1 MMTQFF
7 QVLKHLGNQ
16 VNKSVWFYDDSILS
30 GTKTEEVKLPRVS
43 TFYDDSIL
51 SGTKTLA
58 SDIMLTP
65 PFYDD
70 SILSGT
76 KTSNTTF
83 YIKVKHMYLSF
94 A

>member
-1 MMTQFF
+1 MDIRT
-7 QVLKHLGNQ
+7 LIG
-16 VNKSVWFYDDSILS
+16 Y
-30 GTKTEEVKLPRVS
+30 

-51 SGTKTLA
+51 SGTKTVIFSCCDWKLFYDD
-58 SDIMLTP
+58 SILSGTKTILVNIKKQKE
-65 PFYDD
+65 FYDD

-83 YIKVKHMYLSF
+83 YIKIKHMYLSF